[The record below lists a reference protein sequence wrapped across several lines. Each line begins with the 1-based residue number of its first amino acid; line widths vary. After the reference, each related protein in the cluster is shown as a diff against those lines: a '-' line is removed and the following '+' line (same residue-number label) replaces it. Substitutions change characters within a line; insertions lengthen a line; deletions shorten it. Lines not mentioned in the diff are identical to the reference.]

1 MSTID
6 EAVYGYLANLGG
18 PAGDRFYPVILP
30 EGVTYPAATVTLIS
44 PVPDY
49 VQDGESGFQESRL
62 QFEAWAEELSEAKAL
77 AAWIR
82 AQVSGRKFTAS
93 GVTVYCGYLEGGPMD
108 FDETLRKWRIVQD
121 YLLEHN
127 NG

>member
-30 EGVTYPAATVTLIS
+30 EGVTYPAATVTMIS
-44 PVPDY
+44 LVPDY
-49 VQDGESGFQESRL
+49 VQEGESGFQESRM
-62 QFEAWAEELSEAKAL
+62 QFEALGEPEEAKTL
-77 AAWIR
+77 ADWIR